1 MIPLRKFKNLCNHIR
16 ISTSSS
22 IFTKN
27 NPSTPIERVRRI
39 SYSYI
44 PLLRLLKN
52 ESRPFQT
59 CPREISPVA
68 CLVRRG
74 GNRMKNEK
82 RMKMDIEKQQKETWN
97 AKWNFESCSDRV
109 NRDKPMKYESEYIS
123 TPTHDANQE
132 SPRIKNQERL
142 KSTIIHYPLFFL
154 SYFLCFDVNRFLFYH
169 FVKLIN
175 YKNQ

>member
-74 GNRMKNEK
+74 GKQNEE
-82 RMKMDIEKQQKETWN
+82 REKDEDGHREIVEGNVECKVE
-97 AKWNFESCSDRV
+97 FR
-109 NRDKPMKYESEYIS
+109 
-123 TPTHDANQE
+123 
-132 SPRIKNQERL
+132 
-142 KSTIIHYPLFFL
+142 
-154 SYFLCFDVNRFLFYH
+154 
-169 FVKLIN
+169 KL
-175 YKNQ
+175 